1 MSEANDEFI
10 TISADHDP
18 IILCLE
24 SVISKLLRGG
34 VIASVALIVVGTILT
49 FVQNPAYLSSSAELR
64 HMVAPDARFP
74 HTISILAERLRQFR
88 GEAVV
93 TLGLLVLMA
102 TPVARVCV
110 SIAAFIYYRDRIYI
124 FITVA
129 VLFLLLLSL
138 VLGSVE

>member
-1 MSEANDEFI
+1 MSELNDEYV
-10 TISADHDP
+10 TISANHDP
-18 IILCLE
+18 TIVCLE
-24 SVISKLLRGG
+24 RVISKLLRLG
-34 VIASVALIVVGTILT
+34 VIASIVLIIVGTILT
-49 FVQNPAYLSSSAELR
+49 FVQNPAYLSSSAELQ
-64 HMVAPDARFP
+64 HMVAPDANFP
-74 HTISILAERLRQFR
+74 HSISNLVAGLGQFR
-88 GEAVV
+88 GEAIM

-129 VLFLLLLSL
+129 VLCLLVLSL